1 MRRSLTLL
9 ATIAVLIGVMAAP
22 AAADKP
28 VNFQPPPSVFDALN
42 PCTGLEHKVTIHFD
56 VYEHQGDHPNGGFV
70 GRAVRTGSTSD
81 GYVMERGREIQMA
94 NGNVFVNTFKD
105 LWRND
110 DGSKFIAQ
118 GAFVFDIKNDE
129 VQVDVFSL
137 RCLGAPT
144 ILPPPE

>member
-9 ATIAVLIGVMAAP
+9 VTVGVLIGLMAAP

-28 VNFQPPPSVFDALN
+28 TNFQPPPAVFDAIN
-42 PCTGLEHKVTIHFD
+42 PCTGQEHEVTINID
-56 VYEHQGDHPNGGFV
+56 VFEHEGHPKDGFV
-70 GRAVRTGSTSD
+70 GRAIRTGQTSD
-81 GYVMERGREIQMA
+81 GYVMDHGREVQMD

-105 LWRND
+105 FWRND
-110 DGSKFIAQ
+110 DGAKFIAQ
-118 GAFVFDIKNDE
+118 GVFIFDIRNDE
-129 VQVDVFSL
+129 VQVDRFSL

>member
-9 ATIAVLIGVMAAP
+9 VTVGVLIGLMAAP

-28 VNFQPPPSVFDALN
+28 TNFQPDPVVFYPIN
-42 PCTGLEHKVTIHFD
+42 PCTGLVHEVTVNVD
-56 VYEHQGDHPNGGFV
+56 VFEHQGGHPNGGFV

-81 GYVMERGREIQMA
+81 GYVMEHGREVQMA
-94 NGNVFVNTFKD
+94 NGNVFVNPFKD
-105 LWRND
+105 FWRND

-118 GAFVFDIKNDE
+118 GVFIVDIKNDE
-129 VQVDVFSL
+129 VQVDRFSL

-144 ILPPPE
+144 ILPE